1 MVLSPKTTLGRVLL
15 LVIIISTISYL
26 VLNLVSFGG
35 TPWIT
40 YNDVPIRFGL
50 WTVCNTNTSG
60 ACNQWIDNTY
70 NSNISAIFPEKP
82 GFIQSS
88 QALEIISLIFYIF
101 AALFIILGII
111 DLDGLPFQ
119 VMFLAAAVLLFICIV
134 FLSATLG
141 VMSVQG
147 RNNHSGSLEWA
158 WWVGLVGLIMTIID
172 FFALIALI
180 LVMRVSPSNRQTLKM
195 KNSKKAKQVYGPSV
209 PGTTI
214 GGTLPPIF
222 PPPVS
227 SSPFYS
233 PAQIPT
239 YVLSSQPIHYPY
251 DQGYLNHYP
260 TDYFS
265 LPENNFNNYFPY
277 DQGYVNQYPTD
288 YFNLPEN
295 NFNNYFPYD
304 QGYLNQYPTD
314 YFNLPENNFN
324 NYFPYHQGYLNQ
336 YPLGSYDTNQ
346 TPSPINPSLAFD
358 YALHASNAQFQQDPF
373 QPYYRD
379 TYL

>member
-101 AALFIILGII
+101 AALLIILGII

-251 DQGYLNHYP
+251 DQGYLN
-260 TDYFS
+260 
-265 LPENNFNNYFPY
+265 
-277 DQGYVNQYPTD
+277 QYPTD

-304 QGYLNQYPTD
+304 
-314 YFNLPENNFN
+314 
-324 NYFPYHQGYLNQ
+324 QGYLNQ